1 MESERDYV
9 LKRLKEAADAFVNEA
24 RSYLLVPEIRVNIAY
39 AVSNAKSVQDV
50 AAIPGRIT
58 TAFGRA
64 FYCMPPAFGASDH
77 VARVI
82 LTAMKYDP
90 QMRSAIDV
98 KYYQEI
104 VDHLDDVYV
113 FDRRLESL
121 ESRSKEG
128 HTMNLMVELA
138 HEKLGRVP
146 KYIVDMGD
154 YGKEPTI
161 FVLGKDPVEVT
172 KVSLSFL
179 QFLKE

>member
-9 LKRLKEAADAFVNEA
+9 LKRLKEAADIFVSEPKA
-24 RSYLLVPEIRVNIAY
+24 YLLVPEIRVNIGY
-39 AVSNAKSVQDV
+39 AVSNATGVQDV

-58 TAFGRA
+58 TAFNRA

-90 QMRSAIDV
+90 QVRSAIDV
-98 KYYQEI
+98 KYYKEI
-104 VDHLDDVYV
+104 VERLDDVYV
-113 FDRRLESL
+113 FDRRLEPL

-128 HTMNLMVELA
+128 HTMNLMVRLA
-138 HEKLGRVP
+138 HEKMGRIP

-161 FVLGKDPVEVT
+161 FVLGKDPVEVVRT
-172 KVSLSFL
+172 SLSFVDL
-179 QFLKE
+179 IQK